1 MRQRPLFG
9 TPEPR
14 TDAEADGLWERRIL
28 LGLAHEW
35 ELIGHYLADELRRR
49 LPKPSFRLAEMRSRL
64 GQWSPAR
71 REICLSRHLV
81 THCPW
86 DEVREVLRH
95 ETAHQLADTLL
106 GASGQPP
113 HGPAFQQAC
122 LMLRADPAATASRS
136 TLRERMHTR
145 QADGSSLRRR
155 IRKLLSLAQ
164 SANLHEAEA
173 AMLKA
178 HDLMTHHHL
187 DALQLEQR
195 SFVSLFAG
203 KPALRHYREAYVLAN
218 LLQDFYFVQ
227 GIWVSA
233 FVLDKAKL
241 GRVLEISGTPANVDN
256 AAYVHDFIRRFT
268 ARRWD
273 HYRKGQGRSLKRRH
287 QTDFAVGIIEGFR
300 TKLEAALVRN
310 TAPEA
315 LALVKSEDPQLSRY
329 LRDRHPRTQSI
340 QRGGRQD
347 PVVYQDGC
355 AIGRDLVIARGI
367 GTHAGRSR
375 RKLPPV

>member
-1 MRQRPLFG
+1 MKQLPLTG
-9 TPEPR
+9 MPQEQTPSQDTPR
-14 TDAEADGLWERRIL
+14 ERCIL

-35 ELIGHYLADELRRR
+35 ELACLYLEENLRRR
-49 LPKPSFRLAEMRSRL
+49 LPKPSFRLADMRARL

-71 REICLSRHLV
+71 REICLSRDLAESH
-81 THCPW
+81 PW

-95 ETAHQLADTLL
+95 EMAHQLADTLL

-122 LMLRADPAATASRS
+122 LMLRADPAAAAARRP
-136 TLRERMHTR
+136 LRERIHS
-145 QADGSSLRRR
+145 QGAEEGGIRRR

-164 SANLHEAEA
+164 STNLHEAEA

-178 HDLMTHHHL
+178 HALMTRHHL
-187 DALQLEQR
+187 DALQLEEQR
-195 SFVSLFAG
+195 FVSLFLG
-203 KPALRHYREAYVLAN
+203 QPALRHFREAYALAN

-233 FVLDKAKL
+233 FVLDKGKT

-256 AAYVHDFIRRFT
+256 AAYVHDFIRGFT
-268 ARRWD
+268 ARRWAA
-273 HYRKGQGRSLKRRH
+273 YRKGRTLKRRQ

-300 TKLEAALVRN
+300 SKLEKARAA
-310 TAPEA
+310 TTEPEILA
-315 LALVKSEDPQLSRY
+315 LATCADPQLSRY
-329 LRDRHPRTQSI
+329 LRHRYPRTQSI

-347 PVVYQDGC
+347 PDVYNDGC
-355 AIGRDLVIARGI
+355 QIGRKLVIARGI
-367 GTHAGRSR
+367 GAHAGHSR
-375 RKLPPV
+375 RRLPPD